1 MLNIDED
8 KYYSMPVFFGGH
20 PLRAKASM
28 GDCEG
33 VTLRFRSEAS
43 FLKRF
48 LPEGFALEMPELRFG
63 YYECRKVS
71 WLQGQSLSIFMVSI
85 PVAYV
90 GSDEGMTGILPLAL
104 WHNNVYSI
112 LSVREEAGMPALY
125 GEIGSKRT
133 GNANLLVTAGFADA
147 PFAEQE
153 FQEVAPLSEM
163 DVDKLNMW
171 MPSRQFG
178 WRYIPN
184 LGAPGAALSHATMMP
199 CHVTAVSGWSGDGK
213 IAWHKESFVRYPH
226 QEHVLEALARI
237 PHEDRPSGVSFACQL
252 HLMPELAR
260 PLP

>member
-1 MLNIDED
+1 MLKIDED
-8 KYYSMPVFFGGH
+8 KYYSMPVFFGGQ

-33 VTLRFRSEAS
+33 VTLRFRSEES

-48 LPEGFALEMPELRFG
+48 LPEGFALVMPELRFG
-63 YYECRKVS
+63 FYECRKVS
-71 WLQGQSLSIFMVSI
+71 WLQGQSLSIFMASI
-85 PVAYV
+85 PVAYA
-90 GSDEGMTGILPLAL
+90 GNDEGMAGILPLAL

-125 GEIGSKRT
+125 GEIASFRAD
-133 GNANLLVTAGFADA
+133 NANLRVKAGFGGC
-147 PFAEQE
+147 PFAEME
-153 FQEVAPLSEM
+153 FQEVAPLSESE
-163 DVDKLNMW
+163 VDKLNDET
-171 MPSRQFG
+171 PSRQFG

-184 LGAPGAALSHATMMP
+184 LGVPGAALSQATMMP

-213 IAWHKESFVRYPH
+213 ISWHKESFVRYPH

-237 PHEDRPSGVSFACQL
+237 PHEERPSGVSFTCQL